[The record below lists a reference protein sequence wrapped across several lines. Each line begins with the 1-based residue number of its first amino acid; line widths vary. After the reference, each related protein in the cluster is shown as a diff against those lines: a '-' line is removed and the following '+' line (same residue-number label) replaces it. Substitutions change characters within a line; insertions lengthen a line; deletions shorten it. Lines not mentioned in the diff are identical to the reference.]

1 MRSSAS
7 VGSVPWWP
15 IRSTSATATSTQLPL
30 VRSATAAAAAGTF
43 VAAKNRF
50 ASPLSPT
57 LSSSGLGFPP
67 PMSGAVR
74 GGFVGEERAGGS
86 GGVRMGGNQTFPPK
100 RKVENGLSSEL
111 ETLRVKRSQTIEYT
125 SSPGLGSPPPVSGA
139 VRGGRVGGSDG
150 VRMSGSQTF
159 SPKRKVKDAL
169 SDELETLGVK
179 RLRTIE
185 YTSSPGLGS
194 PSPVFGAVRGG
205 FFGGRRA
212 GGGGGWK

>member
-7 VGSVPWWP
+7 VGFVPWWP

-30 VRSATAAAAAGTF
+30 VRSATAAAAAGTV
-43 VAAKNRF
+43 VAAKNNF

-57 LSSSGLGFPP
+57 LSSSGLGSPP
-67 PMSGAVR
+67 PVSGVVR
-74 GGFVGEERAGGS
+74 GGLVGGRAGGS
-86 GGVRMGGNQTFPPK
+86 GGVRMSGNQTFSPK
-100 RKVENGLSSEL
+100 RKVEDEL
-111 ETLRVKRSQTIEYT
+111 GTLRVNRSRTIEYT
-125 SSPGLGSPPPVSGA
+125 FSPGLGSPPPVSGA
-139 VRGGRVGGSDG
+139 VCGGRAGGSDG

-169 SDELETLGVK
+169 SGELETLGVK
-179 RLRTIE
+179 RSRTIE

-212 GGGGGWK
+212 GGGGGWR